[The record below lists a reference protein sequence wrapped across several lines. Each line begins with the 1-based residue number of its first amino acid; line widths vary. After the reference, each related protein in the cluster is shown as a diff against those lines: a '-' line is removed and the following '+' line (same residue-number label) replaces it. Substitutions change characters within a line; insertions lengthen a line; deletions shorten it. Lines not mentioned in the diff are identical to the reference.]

1 MDSEGDSIG
10 CYTATNN
17 NIVWISWQV
26 RVEQQLVWHGAEKRT
41 RVVSFFLLYTL
52 VCCSSFFIHDCGVS
66 VGIRGSDFVMLCSDT
81 SAVQSIVT
89 MKQDEDKIVPIDSHK
104 LFAISG
110 EAGDRVNFTE
120 LIAANVRLY
129 SFRNGVDLST
139 KAVANFT
146 RNELATALRKSPY
159 QTNLLIAGY
168 DEHCGPSL
176 YWCDYL
182 ATMHEQ
188 NICGSGYGSYF
199 VLSLFDKLW
208 RKDLTE
214 ADALNMMRKGTD
226 LYICRYVDVQID

>member
-1 MDSEGDSIG
+1 MD
-10 CYTATNN
+10 
-17 NIVWISWQV
+17 
-26 RVEQQLVWHGAEKRT
+26 
-41 RVVSFFLLYTL
+41 FLA
-52 VCCSSFFIHDCGVS
+52 
-66 VGIRGSDFVMLCSDT
+66 GIRGPDFVMVCSDT

-104 LFAISG
+104 VFAISG

-120 LIAANVRLY
+120 YITANVRLY
-129 SFRNGVDLST
+129 AYRNGVDLTT

-168 DEHCGPSL
+168 DEHSGPSL

-182 ATMHEQ
+182 ATMHHQ
-188 NICGSGYGSYF
+188 NICGTGYGAYF

-208 RKDLTE
+208 TKDVTE
-214 ADALNMMRKGTD
+214 AQALDMMKKGTS
-226 LYICRYVDVQID
+226 LCVCVCCFYPMGGWFHEQKYHCGCCRN